1 MKKKVLA
8 VILAI
13 VSVAA
18 LAACGSNG
26 AAEPK
31 ADGSAATEKTVVQVQ
46 IPRLKS
52 EQKVFQRVKSWV
64 SYMHLPWKMPDIKWN
79 VNLKYPT
86 T

>member
-1 MKKKVLA
+1 MKKKILALILA
-8 VILAI
+8 V
-13 VSVAA
+13 VSVEVTEQQNRKQMEVQ
-18 LAACGSNG
+18 L
-26 AAEPK
+26 PK
-31 ADGSAATEKTVVQVQ
+31 KAVVQVQ